1 MKGYLSIGKVSKLKN
16 VSIKSLRYYDEIG
29 VLKPAYIN
37 PGTNY
42 RYYTEDQMFLL
53 DAIIL
58 CLELGIPLKD
68 MSKYVEDDKINLQK
82 LLYDGKS
89 LAENKIKKIRSC
101 LSQLHDCLESY
112 EHKPI
117 AINQS
122 PVYDRKIE
130 VRKVLAQPLEEDVS
144 GDELSQKILRL
155 FMLAQ
160 LLGIQ
165 VSYPSGLLYD
175 YEDGHVTKSVFVTV
189 ENASECMDK
198 RIRELPGG
206 YYICHQHETRSI
218 SQGQNIFASFIN
230 PKVPH
235 TIIETD
241 IMDDDLRHLSQNTL
255 ELQLFLTDKKRT
267 ES

>member
-1 MKGYLSIGKVSKLKN
+1 MKGYLSIGKVSKMKN

-42 RYYTEDQMFLL
+42 RYYTEDQLFLL

-68 MSKYVEDDKINLQK
+68 MSKYVEKDRINLQE

-89 LAENKIKKIRSC
+89 LAEGKIKKIRSC
-101 LSQLHDCLESY
+101 LSQLHSCLESY

-117 AINQS
+117 AIHQS
-122 PVYDRKIE
+122 SVYDRKIE
-130 VRKVLAQPLEEDVS
+130 KRKVLAQALEEEVS
-144 GDELSQKILRL
+144 DEDFSQKILRL

-160 LLGIQ
+160 LLGVQ
-165 VSYPSGLLYD
+165 VSYPSGMIYD
-175 YEDGHVTKSVFVTV
+175 YEDGKVTRSIFITV
-189 ENASECMDK
+189 ENEGECQDK
-198 RIRELPGG
+198 RIREFPEG
-206 YYICHQHETRSI
+206 YYICHQHENRSI
-218 SQGQNIFASFIN
+218 CQGQNIFSSFIN
-230 PKVPH
+230 PKVPQ

-241 IMDDDLRHLSQNTL
+241 IMDDSIRQKENHVFEL
-255 ELQLFLTDKKRT
+255 ELFLTSKKRC
-267 ES
+267 E

>member
-42 RYYTEDQMFLL
+42 RYYTEDQLFLL
-53 DAIIL
+53 DAIKL
-58 CLELGIPLKD
+58 CLELGIPLRD
-68 MSKYVEDDKINLQK
+68 MAKYVENDKINLQE

-89 LAENKIKKIRSC
+89 LAEKKIKMIRNC
-101 LSQLHDCLESY
+101 LSQLHTCLESY

-122 PVYDRKIE
+122 NVYDRKIPS
-130 VRKVLAQPLEEDVS
+130 RKILTQVLEENVPED
-144 GDELSQKILRL
+144 DLSQKILRL

-160 LLGIQ
+160 LLS
-165 VSYPSGLLYD
+165 VSVTYPSGILYD
-175 YEDGHVTKSVFVTV
+175 YENGVLTRSIFVSV
-189 ENASECMDK
+189 ENAGECEDK
-198 RIRELPGG
+198 RIRELPEG
-206 YYICHQHETRSI
+206 YYICHQNESHTI
-218 SQGQNIFASFIN
+218 SQAQNIFASFLN
-230 PKVPH
+230 PKVPQ

-241 IMDDDLRHLSQNTL
+241 IMDDAIRHKENNTY
-255 ELQLFLTDKKRT
+255 ELQLFLTEKKRT
-267 ES
+267 K